1 MNPSRKPLVALT
13 DACVELG
20 GRPVLHDLNWSLHP
34 GQHWVIVGRNG
45 SGKSTFLRLVRGEL
59 WPVINTSPIPPRVY
73 HLDGDAQFTAVG
85 IKEAFAT
92 VSPEHHNRYLQQEWS
107 LRVRDVVRSGVGGG
121 DYAYQTLTPDQ
132 RDNVEAAIDLM
143 RVRHLTARNVQE
155 LSTGELRR
163 VLIAR
168 ALAGR
173 PRVLVCDEIGD
184 GLDVGSRA
192 TLLEALDDAARA
204 GTQLL
209 VSTHRGNELPSAM
222 THRLMLE
229 AGRIVDQERLGRN
242 RGRKAFDEWFKPPGA
257 KLERLAPTS
266 GNAPA
271 AGHTVSRSPAR
282 PSLGPALIEIRG
294 ADVYLGTKPTLKGIE
309 LEIRS
314 GQHLAVLGPNGSGKS
329 TLLKLIAGDVHPAFG
344 AQVRRFAFTPRNTLW
359 ELRAR
364 LGLVSPELQ
373 AAYRESIPAA
383 DVVASGFFSSIGLLD
398 RPSTAQRRKVR
409 QTLAMLGLSA
419 LADRNF
425 PELSF
430 GEARRILLAR
440 ALVKEPALI
449 LFDEP
454 FDGLDVPARRLM
466 REALEQ
472 AAGTGATLVVVTHHE
487 EDLPACITQIAR
499 MDGGKLRAELAPRTA
514 AIA

>member
-1 MNPSRKPLVALT
+1 MNSSRKPLVVLT
-13 DACVELG
+13 DASVELG
-20 GRPVLHDLNWSLHP
+20 GRLILRDINWSLHP

-59 WPVINTSPIPPRVY
+59 WPVINANPIPPRVY
-73 HLDGDAQFTAVG
+73 HLNGDDDAQFTAVG

-121 DYAYQTLTPDQ
+121 DYAYQTLTSDQ
-132 RDNVEAAIDLM
+132 RDDVEAVIDLM

-184 GLDVGSRA
+184 GLDAGSRA

-222 THRLMLE
+222 THQLTLE
-229 AGRIVDQERLGRN
+229 EGRIVDQERLGRHQ
-242 RGRKAFDEWFKPPGA
+242 GRKAFDDWFKHPGT
-257 KLERLAPTS
+257 KGESSAPTERTFPATGPTGS
-266 GNAPA
+266 RPA
-271 AGHTVSRSPAR
+271 ARQDP
-282 PSLGPALIEIRG
+282 GPALIEIHD
-294 ADVYLGTKPTLKGIE
+294 ADVYLGTSTKPTLKGIN
-309 LEIRS
+309 LEIRQ
-314 GQHLAVLGPNGSGKS
+314 GQHWAVLGPNGSGKS

-373 AAYRESIPAA
+373 SAYRESIPAA

-425 PELSF
+425 LELSF

-440 ALVKEPALI
+440 ALVKDPALI

-466 REALEQ
+466 RQALDQ

-487 EDLPACITQIAR
+487 EDLPACITNVIQMENGRGTIKI
-499 MDGGKLRAELAPRTA
+499 G
-514 AIA
+514 

>member
-1 MNPSRKPLVALT
+1 MNQSRKPLVVLT

-20 GRPVLHDLNWSLHP
+20 GRPILRDINWSLHP

-45 SGKSTFLRLVRGEL
+45 SGKSTFLRLVRGEV
-59 WPVINTSPIPPRVY
+59 WPVINANPVPPRVY

-121 DYAYQTLTPDQ
+121 DYAYQTLTSDQ
-132 RDNVEAAIDLM
+132 RDDVEAAIDLM
-143 RVRHLTARNVQE
+143 RIRHLNARNVQE

-184 GLDVGSRA
+184 GLDIGSRA

-209 VSTHRGNELPSAM
+209 VSTHRGNELPSTM

-242 RGRKAFDEWFKPPGA
+242 QGRKAFDDWFKQPRS
-257 KLERLAPTS
+257 EVEFSAPTNRTS
-266 GNAPA
+266 PFA
-271 AGHTVSRSPAR
+271 AQPHSQHTSAQN
-282 PSLGPALIEIRG
+282 LGPTLIQIEG
-294 ADVYLGTKPTLKGIE
+294 ADVYLGTKPTLKGIN
-309 LEIRS
+309 LEIRQ
-314 GQHLAVLGPNGSGKS
+314 GQHWAVLGPNGSGKS

-344 AQVRRFAFTPRNTLW
+344 AQVRRFAFTPKNTLW

-373 AAYRESIPAA
+373 AAYREPIPAA

-409 QTLAMLGLSA
+409 QTLAMLSLSA

-425 PELSF
+425 LELSF

-440 ALVKEPALI
+440 ALVKDPALI

-466 REALEQ
+466 RQALEQ

-487 EDLPACITQIAR
+487 EDLPACITNVIR
-499 MDGGKLRAELAPRTA
+499 MENGRGASQFLQGGS
-514 AIA
+514 